1 MRSKKFEPERSN
13 IMETEHNQVPQNVE
27 KLKEIPKWA
36 RRYAESRTAPLIIF
50 SLIFIVL
57 FGGVSL
63 GVYCFLKG
71 KFVLAVIMMVLYVAG
86 FLYFVIIW
94 DKHEARYFTKT
105 GIPQSESV
113 QQIRKFLPLP
123 LILFVIIS
131 VIMEQRGVF
140 PHHLSVPIS
149 AVYICPLLIF
159 ANWRWARGSFIGYL
173 WAALYGG
180 WAIAILLKVP
190 LLTFSEDGIRILN
203 PGDEMYLAVPVTGLI
218 TGLIAYIY
226 SRYALKKLKGLAHL
240 EGEAAN
246 EV

>member
-1 MRSKKFEPERSN
+1 
-13 IMETEHNQVPQNVE
+13 METEQNQVPQNTE

-36 RRYAESRTAPLIIF
+36 RRYAESRTVPLIIF
-50 SLIFIVL
+50 SVVFIAC
-57 FGGVSL
+57 FGMVSL
-63 GVYCFLKG
+63 SVYCFLKG
-71 KFVLAVIMMVLYVAG
+71 KFILAVIMMVLYVATFIY
-86 FLYFVIIW
+86 FLITS
-94 DKHEARYFTKT
+94 DRHETRYFTKT

-123 LILFVIIS
+123 LIACVVIS

-149 AVYICPLLIF
+149 AVYICSLLIF

-180 WAIAILLKVP
+180 WAIAILFKVP
-190 LLTFSEDGIRILN
+190 VLTFSEGGIRQLK

-226 SRYALKKLKGLAHL
+226 SRYALKKLKTAAHL
-240 EGEAAN
+240 QENTN
-246 EV
+246 EQ

>member
-1 MRSKKFEPERSN
+1 
-13 IMETEHNQVPQNVE
+13 METEQNQVPQDTE

-36 RRYAESRTAPLIIF
+36 RRYAESRTVPLIVF

-71 KFVLAVIMMVLYVAG
+71 KFVLATIMMILYVAG
-86 FLYFVIIW
+86 FLYFVITW
-94 DKHEARYFTKT
+94 DRHEARYFTKT
-105 GIPQSESV
+105 GIPESESV
-113 QQIRKFLPLP
+113 KQIRKYMPLP
-123 LILFVIIS
+123 LILFVVID

-180 WAIAILLKVP
+180 WAIAILFKVP
-190 LLTFSEDGIRILN
+190 VLTFSEGAIRQLK

-226 SRYALKKLKGLAHL
+226 SRYALKKLKTAAHL
-240 EGEAAN
+240 QEETN
-246 EV
+246 EQ

>member
-1 MRSKKFEPERSN
+1 MN
-13 IMETEHNQVPQNVE
+13 TQQNQIPKNAE

-71 KFVLAVIMMVLYVAG
+71 KFVLAAIMMVLYVAG
-86 FLYFVIIW
+86 FLSFVITW

-140 PHHLSVPIS
+140 PAHLSVPIS
-149 AVYICPLLIF
+149 AVYVCPLLIF

-173 WAALYGG
+173 WAGLYGA
-180 WAIAILLKVP
+180 WAIAILLKIPV
-190 LLTFSEDGIRILN
+190 LTFSEGGVRLMN
-203 PGDEMYLAVPVTGLI
+203 PGDEMYLAVPVTGVI
-218 TGLIAYIY
+218 TGMVAYIY
-226 SRYALKKLKGLAHL
+226 SRYALKKLKTAAHL
-240 EGEAAN
+240 QENTN
-246 EV
+246 EQ